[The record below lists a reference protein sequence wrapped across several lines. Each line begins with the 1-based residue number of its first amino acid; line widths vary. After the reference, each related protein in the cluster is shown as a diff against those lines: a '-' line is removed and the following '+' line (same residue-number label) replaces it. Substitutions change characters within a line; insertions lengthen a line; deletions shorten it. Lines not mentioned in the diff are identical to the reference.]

1 MFVLLVQYIKLN
13 LYCVTQLI
21 GLFRWKHLFL
31 MWVSWASTWSRLEWV
46 WAERRCREFFLLS
59 SSLLSHSCCCN
70 ADYGAKFW
78 EQKTAILLLKL
89 LLKGTTIAS
98 MNQLKKRSERLILRR
113 MRWGSKKCGIE
124 NELDMLVIKS
134 SKKKHIPTFYTDVTL
149 LCLCMSSAP
158 LQRKLHLLLIPGTSL
173 LCFPQQST
181 SSILGSSIT
190 ITVLDNSESY

>member
-78 EQKTAILLLKL
+78 EQRTAILLLKL

-134 SKKKHIPTFYTDVTL
+134 SKKNTFLLFTL
-149 LCLCMSSAP
+149 MLHSSAFAC
-158 LQRKLHLLLIPGTSL
+158 HLLHCNVNFIYFWYQVL
-173 LCFPQQST
+173 LYFVFHNKVPPQYWGALSR
-181 SSILGSSIT
+181 
-190 ITVLDNSESY
+190 